1 MIPIFIGDETSAA
14 GYRLAGLR
22 TRSPRAAEV
31 LEVFRWACGE
41 TDLLLLGVEQARQL
55 PATEL
60 IQALHKLHPQ
70 ILIVPDIRQQI
81 PMRDLP
87 IRIRTQLGMRT

>member
-1 MIPIFIGDETSAA
+1 MTPIFIGDEPSAA
-14 GYRLAGLR
+14 GYRLAGMR
-22 TRSPRAAEV
+22 TRSPRADEV

-55 PATEL
+55 PEGEL
-60 IQALHKLHPQ
+60 VQALRQLSPQ
-70 ILIVPDIRQQI
+70 ILIVPDIRQQV

-87 IRIRTQLGMRT
+87 VRIRTQLGMKV

>member
-1 MIPIFIGDETSAA
+1 MTPIYIGDETSAA

-22 TRSPRAAEV
+22 TRSPRADEL

-55 PATEL
+55 PAEEL
-60 IQALHKLHPQ
+60 AQALRAPIPLV
-70 ILIVPDIRQQI
+70 LVVPDPQQQV

-87 IRIRTQLGMRT
+87 NRIRTQLGMKV